1 VRQWVR
7 RQDAPPEEPAAF
19 AAFLAV
25 KARRPH
31 RSLERALDWVLWVYR
46 TLWPVLVRERED
58 GEGGRGGRCLERR
71 ACGRF
76 SFSLSHVTRLP
87 PSPSLSPSHR

>member
-1 VRQWVR
+1 MRQWVR
-7 RQDAPPEEPAAF
+7 RPDAPPEEPAAF

-58 GEGGRGGRCLERR
+58 GEGGEGVAAWREKGGRAL
-71 ACGRF
+71 F
-76 SFSLSHVTRLP
+76 LLSLSRHAP
-87 PSPSLSPSHR
+87 PSLPLSPSHR